1 MNFKDQIEHLKTF
14 FTPSV
19 KNVILLIRWLIT
31 AVFTGL
37 LVGAVGTLFYYA
49 MSFVTGCRT
58 AHPIL
63 IYLLPFAGLLIIFLY
78 RVSGQYNNTGTN
90 LVLSSIQSD
99 NHISVK
105 VAPLILVSTL
115 ITHLFGGSAGR
126 EGAALQIGGSL
137 GDFLAQTFHFDEK
150 DKKLMI
156 MCGMSAGFS
165 AIFGTPLAA
174 AVFAMEVI
182 SIGVMYYAALVPCV
196 FSAFVGVSVAKFLGL
211 APEHYEIGLVPE
223 FGASSALLT
232 VLIGILCACVG
243 IFLCVSLHQCGHAYR
258 KVFPNP
264 YIRVLAGSAIFIVLT
279 LLFPA
284 RLYNG
289 SGAQII
295 EMVFEGERIPVYAF
309 LMKILFTGVA
319 LGAGFKGGE
328 IVPTLTVG
336 AAFGYLMSLVT
347 GLPVGLCASVGMA
360 CLFVSVT
367 NCPVSTMFMAFEL
380 FGFAAMPYYAIA
392 VAVCFTLSG
401 YYGLYHSQK
410 FVYSKIRTEFINR
423 KSNE

>member
-1 MNFKDQIEHLKTF
+1 MNFKDRIEHLKTF
-14 FTPSV
+14 FFPSV

-105 VAPLILVSTL
+105 VAPLIFVSTL

-156 MCGMSAGFS
+156 MCGMSACFS
-165 AIFGTPLAA
+165 AVFGTPMAA
-174 AVFAMEVI
+174 AVFSMEVI
-182 SIGVMYYAALVPCV
+182 SIGIMHYSALVPCV
-196 FSAFVGVSVAKFLGL
+196 ISSLTASMLARHFGAMPEVFPITDLPALTALTVGQTILAAAAFAVISVVFCIALHLSEHTYKKYIANPYLRVFVGGL
-211 APEHYEIGLVPE
+211 IV
-223 FGASSALLT
+223 
-232 VLIGILCACVG
+232 VL
-243 IFLCVSLHQCGHAYR
+243 
-258 KVFPNP
+258 
-264 YIRVLAGSAIFIVLT
+264 LT
-279 LLFPA
+279 LL
-284 RLYNG
+284 LHTNDYNG
-289 SGAQII
+289 AGMPMIARC
-295 EMVFEGERIPVYAF
+295 FEGSVPPWAF
-309 LMKILFTGVA
+309 VMKIIFTA
-319 LGAGFKGGE
+319 ATLGAGFKGGE
-328 IVPTLTVG
+328 IVPSFFIGATLGCVIG
-336 AAFGYLMSLVT
+336 PIL
-347 GLPVGLCASVGMA
+347 GLPAALCAGCGMVGVF
-360 CLFVSVT
+360 CGVT
-367 NCPVSTMFMAFEL
+367 NSPITSLLISFEL
-380 FGFAAMPYYAIA
+380 FGFEGMPYYLITIAISYM
-392 VAVCFTLSG
+392 LSG
-401 YYGLYHSQK
+401 YYGLYSSQK
-410 FVYSKIRTEFINR
+410 IIYSKTRTEYIDAHTH
-423 KSNE
+423 

>member
-156 MCGMSAGFS
+156 MCGMSACFS
-165 AIFGTPLAA
+165 AVFGTPMAA
-174 AVFAMEVI
+174 AVFSMEVI
-182 SIGVMYYAALVPCV
+182 SVGIMHYSALVPCV
-196 FSAFVGVSVAKFLGL
+196 ISSLTASMLARHFGAMPEVFPITDLPVLTALTVGHTILAAAAFAAISVVFCIALHLSEHTYKKYIANPYLRVFVGGL
-211 APEHYEIGLVPE
+211 IV
-223 FGASSALLT
+223 
-232 VLIGILCACVG
+232 VL
-243 IFLCVSLHQCGHAYR
+243 
-258 KVFPNP
+258 
-264 YIRVLAGSAIFIVLT
+264 LT
-279 LLFPA
+279 LL
-284 RLYNG
+284 LHTNDYNG
-289 SGAQII
+289 AGMPMIARC
-295 EMVFEGERIPVYAF
+295 FEGSVPPWAF
-309 LMKILFTGVA
+309 MMKIIFTA
-319 LGAGFKGGE
+319 ATLGAGFKGGE
-328 IVPTLTVG
+328 IVPSFFIGATLGCVIG
-336 AAFGYLMSLVT
+336 PIL
-347 GLPVGLCASVGMA
+347 GLPAALCAGCGMVGVF
-360 CLFVSVT
+360 CGVT
-367 NCPVSTMFMAFEL
+367 NSLPADFL
-380 FGFAAMPYYAIA
+380 
-392 VAVCFTLSG
+392 
-401 YYGLYHSQK
+401 
-410 FVYSKIRTEFINR
+410 
-423 KSNE
+423 

>member
-1 MNFKDQIEHLKTF
+1 MNFKDHIKHLKTF

-156 MCGMSAGFS
+156 MCGMSACFS
-165 AIFGTPLAA
+165 AVFGTPMAA
-174 AVFAMEVI
+174 AVFSMEVI
-182 SIGVMYYAALVPCV
+182 S
-196 FSAFVGVSVAKFLGL
+196 VGILPPSVL
-211 APEHYEIGLVPE
+211 
-223 FGASSALLT
+223 SSALP
-232 VLIGILCACVG
+232 C
-243 IFLCVSLHQCGHAYR
+243 IFPSIHTRNTLPTR
-258 KVFPNP
+258 
-264 YIRVLAGSAIFIVLT
+264 IF
-279 LLFPA
+279 
-284 RLYNG
+284 
-289 SGAQII
+289 
-295 EMVFEGERIPVYAF
+295 AF
-309 LMKILFTGVA
+309 L
-319 LGAGFKGGE
+319 
-328 IVPTLTVG
+328 
-336 AAFGYLMSLVT
+336 S
-347 GLPVGLCASVGMA
+347 
-360 CLFVSVT
+360 
-367 NCPVSTMFMAFEL
+367 
-380 FGFAAMPYYAIA
+380 A
-392 VAVCFTLSG
+392 V
-401 YYGLYHSQK
+401 
-410 FVYSKIRTEFINR
+410 
-423 KSNE
+423 